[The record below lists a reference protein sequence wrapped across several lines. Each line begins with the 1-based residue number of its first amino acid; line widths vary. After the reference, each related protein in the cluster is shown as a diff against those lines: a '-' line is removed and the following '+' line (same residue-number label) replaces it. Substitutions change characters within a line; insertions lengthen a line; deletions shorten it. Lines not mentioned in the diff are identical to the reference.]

1 MGDVVVPDDPED
13 AVTPISDRHDHPD
26 RPAALMGWL
35 RDAGFE
41 PEVTWSRRDLAVFAA
56 DLARLSSN
64 PVRIFSGIQPT
75 GAKHFGNYSGG
86 FRQYAATQEL
96 GDAFFCVVDLH
107 SITVDYDPADLR
119 ERTLDLAA
127 LLFATGLD
135 PERSTVFAQ
144 SHVTAHAEAAWLLSA
159 VASYGQLGRMTQFKE
174 KGERQEFVS
183 AGLFTYPVLMAGD
196 ILLYQTDRV
205 PIGDDQRQ
213 HLELARDIAERFNAR
228 FGETFTVPQGVYPE
242 VGARIMDLQEP
253 TKKMSTTGG
262 TPQGTLLLL
271 DPPETIRKK
280 VKSAVT
286 DSGSEVRRGDDKP
299 GITNLI
305 DLMTVATGEPA
316 GAIEVALR
324 ARAAT
329 GSSRATSPRRSSA
342 MLEPIQARYARAPR
356 RPGRAGAAAR
366 GRRRQGARGL
376 GADARADVRGDGLRP
391 PARRVAAPHR
401 HPTFT
406 GRQPWF
412 CDARREDTRAV
423 VHVSPTFGRD
433 TMPRRTLVIAGARS
447 RCSLRYSSA
456 LSSRPRAIAAKPPK
470 PPAASLQPRQ
480 GRKDPA
486 RHLPA
491 VRQRALLPGQP
502 ERPVRSRADAEPDQ
516 LPASRTARC
525 SRTTTRPDLAHGRR
539 DPEPR

>member
-1 MGDVVVPDDPED
+1 M
-13 AVTPISDRHDHPD
+13 
-26 RPAALMGWL
+26 
-35 RDAGFE
+35 
-41 PEVTWSRRDLAVFAA
+41 
-56 DLARLSSN
+56 
-64 PVRIFSGIQPT
+64 RIFSGIQPT

-213 HLELARDIAERFNAR
+213 HLELSRDIAERFNAR
-228 FGETFTVPQGVYPE
+228 FGDTFTVPQGVYPE

-253 TKKMSTTGG
+253 SKKMSTTGG
-262 TPQGTLLLL
+262 TPQGTVLLL

-280 VKSAVT
+280 VRSAVT
-286 DSGSEVRRGDDKP
+286 DSGTEIRRGDDKP

-305 DLMTVATGEPA
+305 DLMTVATGEAP
-316 GAIEVALR
+316 GAIEVAYEQAGYGQFKSDVADAVVTL
-324 ARAAT
+324 
-329 GSSRATSPRRSSA
+329 
-342 MLEPIQARYARAPR
+342 LEPIQARYRELRDDPGELARMLAVGAEKARAASAPTLER
-356 RPGRAGAAAR
+356 MYEAMGFVPPLR
-366 GRRRQGARGL
+366 G
-376 GADARADVRGDGLRP
+376 
-391 PARRVAAPHR
+391 
-401 HPTFT
+401 
-406 GRQPWF
+406 
-412 CDARREDTRAV
+412 
-423 VHVSPTFGRD
+423 
-433 TMPRRTLVIAGARS
+433 
-447 RCSLRYSSA
+447 
-456 LSSRPRAIAAKPPK
+456 
-470 PPAASLQPRQ
+470 
-480 GRKDPA
+480 
-486 RHLPA
+486 
-491 VRQRALLPGQP
+491 
-502 ERPVRSRADAEPDQ
+502 
-516 LPASRTARC
+516 
-525 SRTTTRPDLAHGRR
+525 
-539 DPEPR
+539 